1 MEDTNPERMGFEGKH
16 AAAQLALGDDL
27 WELHGAGQK
36 VLEFSVGRT
45 AADYEEHELLR
56 ALIAQM
62 ISIMADA
69 LHRIDK
75 ESPEHAHRLAAPG
88 LHILN
93 AALQHDGSAP
103 PAAEV
108 WSFVQNDLPTL
119 VGKAAEEL
127 ARWHE
132 GEPTQTAPGTA
143 SRPARSQVDRQY
155 EDDSQEPRN
164 WEPAG

>member
-1 MEDTNPERMGFEGKH
+1 MSYCAP
-16 AAAQLALGDDL
+16 
-27 WELHGAGQK
+27 
-36 VLEFSVGRT
+36 S
-45 AADYEEHELLR
+45 LR
-56 ALIAQM
+56 RWSA
-62 ISIMADA
+62 SWPRA

-75 ESPEHAHRLAAPG
+75 ESPDHTQRLAAPG

-108 WSFVQNDLPTL
+108 WAFVEQDLPAL

-132 GEPTQTAPGTA
+132 GEPTQAMPEEAERAAKAP
-143 SRPARSQVDRQY
+143 RSKVDRQY
-155 EDDSQEPRN
+155 EDDSQEPRD
-164 WEPAG
+164 WDVAG